1 MTSSAAGAPRDGDD
15 DDLGDLPEG
24 LLPEGVLDDAA
35 EDDAPARSKPTP
47 SPRKPPPSSSP
58 SRLDARGEDDKSALD
73 ATVPKVS
80 PVPDLSFTSFTSAPT
95 RYDDRETRAE
105 VASRAATRL
114 PAAVRP
120 VTGFDHARVAPAGW
134 FSHPRAENGSLTYCP
149 ISPRPRPRSQANM
162 WSSSPPGGAKSPG
175 ATAPRIPAPRDPV
188 RRRPRPRRPRPV
200 FFFPK
205 PSFHLSRSPN
215 TRDIDRWE
223 ESSPMAR
230 RGDARRDRRRRTKPP
245 VTPDA
250 SSSRTVPSS
259 ATVGYAFGAVEP
271 ARAPRHRAGGCPT
284 VPWVPSLSQTRRR
297 APTVP
302 PTGTSVTEKNSTA
315 VAAAALTKPL
325 LPFVLTRSEA
335 PSATRSPSSS
345 RTTATSSIHRS
356 TRRW

>member
-80 PVPDLSFTSFTSAPT
+80 PVPDLSFTSFTSALT
-95 RYDDRETRAE
+95 RYVDRETRAE

-188 RRRPRPRRPRPV
+188 RRRPRSRRPRHVHFFLSQAFFSSVTV
-200 FFFPK
+200 FVTRA
-205 PSFHLSRSPN
+205 SE
-215 TRDIDRWE
+215 RDIDRWA

-284 VPWVPSLSQTRRR
+284 VPWVPSLSRFPVSRRLESQSQKN
-297 APTVP
+297 TM
-302 PTGTSVTEKNSTA
+302 TST
-315 VAAAALTKPL
+315 P
-325 LPFVLTRSEA
+325 R
-335 PSATRSPSSS
+335 
-345 RTTATSSIHRS
+345 
-356 TRRW
+356 

>member
-1 MTSSAAGAPRDGDD
+1 MPRSPPGPRRDRRRTRGRAAHREGRRARAPPRRASP
-15 DDLGDLPEG
+15 LP
-24 LLPEGVLDDAA
+24 A
-35 EDDAPARSKPTP
+35 
-47 SPRKPPPSSSP
+47 
-58 SRLDARGEDDKSALD
+58 
-73 ATVPKVS
+73 
-80 PVPDLSFTSFTSAPT
+80 T
-95 RYDDRETRAE
+95 RYD
-105 VASRAATRL
+105 
-114 PAAVRP
+114 
-120 VTGFDHARVAPAGW
+120 VAPVP
-134 FSHPRAENGSLTYCP
+134 S
-149 ISPRPRPRSQANM
+149 
-162 WSSSPPGGAKSPG
+162 
-175 ATAPRIPAPRDPV
+175 PAPV
-188 RRRPRPRRPRPV
+188 L
-200 FFFPK
+200 FLPK
-205 PSFHLSRSPN
+205 PSFHLSRSPE
-215 TRDIDRWE
+215 RDIDRWA

-250 SSSRTVPSS
+250 SSSQTVPSS

-315 VAAAALTKPL
+315 VAAAALTEPL

-345 RTTATSSIHRS
+345 RTTATSSIRRS